1 MVGSGLMVAVIG
13 AGPAGLFASKQLAAD
28 GHEVVLLNQDIKP
41 GGLAEYGIYLNKYKM
56 KEGLRKQFRSILADP
71 LVHYYGNCRIGKNGD
86 LTLNDLREMGFAAV
100 LVTTGAQ
107 SAKPLGIPGEN
118 LPGVY
123 HAKDVVYH
131 YNLLPPFSRMTM
143 KIGRKVAVVGAGN
156 VMMDITHWLID
167 EKRVDEVVAVVR
179 RGPAEVKFDK
189 RELESVAANLDL
201 DALKQEISHATP
213 LMRSLGQ
220 DPDAAFALYTDAVA
234 KAETH
239 SAPTRFSL
247 RFLSSPRECLA
258 DTGGNFCGLVVEE
271 NTLAPAE
278 GGPRAI
284 GTGLLNTLAADTLI
298 LAIGDR
304 VDDHLGLP
312 LNGNQYGIHPK
323 PAYPVDGISYEA
335 FDPATGSVVE
345 GIFMAGWAR
354 QASTGLVGVARK
366 DATNAAAAV
375 GQYLASRTGGSH
387 PQADMVLAKLEQQL
401 THRVN
406 AADIQKLEAY
416 EQEQAAERGM
426 EIFKL
431 DTNDQMLAVIR
442 NENGG
447 SSVP

>member
-1 MVGSGLMVAVIG
+1 MTGSGLMVAVIG
-13 AGPAGLFASKQLAAD
+13 AGPAGMYASKQLAAD
-28 GHEVVLLNQDIKP
+28 GHEVVLFNKDIKP

-71 LVHYYGNCRIGKNGD
+71 LVHYYGNCRIGKDGD
-86 LTLNDLREMGFAAV
+86 LTLDDLRTLGFAAV

-143 KIGRKVAVVGAGN
+143 KVGRKVAVVGAGN
-156 VMMDITHWLID
+156 VMMDIAHWLID

-189 RELESVAANLDL
+189 KELESIAANLDM

-220 DPDAAFALYTDAVA
+220 DPDAAFALYKDAVA
-234 KAETH
+234 KAEPH
-239 SAPTRFSL
+239 SASTRFSM

-258 DTGGNFCGLVVEE
+258 DASGNFCGLVVEE
-271 NTLAPAE
+271 NTLAPAD

-284 GTGLLNTLAADTLI
+284 GTGLLNTLDADTLI

-335 FDPATGSVVE
+335 YDPTTNRAVE

-354 QASTGLVGVARK
+354 LASTGLVGVARK
-366 DATNAAAAV
+366 DATNATAAI
-375 GQYLASRTGGSH
+375 GQYLASRIGAAH
-387 PQADMVLAKLEQQL
+387 PSTSTILTNLQQRLA
-401 THRVN
+401 HRVDT
-406 AADIQKLEAY
+406 ADIQKLEAY
-416 EQEQAAERGM
+416 EQDQAAVRGL
-426 EIFKL
+426 EAFKL

-442 NENGG
+442 ADKGG
-447 SSVP
+447 